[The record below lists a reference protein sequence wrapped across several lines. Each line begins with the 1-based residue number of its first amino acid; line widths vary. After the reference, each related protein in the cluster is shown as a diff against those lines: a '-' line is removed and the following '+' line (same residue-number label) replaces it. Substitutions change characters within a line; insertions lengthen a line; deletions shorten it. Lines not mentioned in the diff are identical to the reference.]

1 MLLERQIGCVGNLKE
16 KERRKSRMP
25 DGMFEVKDRWSQRER
40 FRMWGRRRGM
50 VRLEGGEKE
59 GMRIENVYRIR
70 RAELGQ
76 SGLVGGSVG
85 HEACDQSYVKSHIV
99 LGFFGP
105 AWFRGCDKNTS
116 NSTGGGGL
124 ESHTHVNYLCL
135 DTAAKN
141 SQHLQICISL
151 FFFSETLLLLV

>member
-1 MLLERQIGCVGNLKE
+1 
-16 KERRKSRMP
+16 
-25 DGMFEVKDRWSQRER
+25 
-40 FRMWGRRRGM
+40 M

-105 AWFRGCDKNTS
+105 A
-116 NSTGGGGL
+116 
-124 ESHTHVNYLCL
+124 
-135 DTAAKN
+135 
-141 SQHLQICISL
+141 
-151 FFFSETLLLLV
+151 